1 MKITAVK
8 TFPLNY
14 TEVKV
19 VGERSIL
26 YLFVKVET
34 DSGIFGLGEIGISK
48 MGGAVINAI
57 EHLSERLIGE
67 DPWSTEKHWQLMF
80 RGNFFPA
87 GIIYCSAISGIDIA
101 LWDIKAKSV
110 NLPLYKLLGGPV
122 RDKVVCYPHI
132 GGRHDLDELVKC
144 ARQAVG

>member
-57 EHLSERLIGE
+57 EH
-67 DPWSTEKHWQLMF
+67 
-80 RGNFFPA
+80 
-87 GIIYCSAISGIDIA
+87 
-101 LWDIKAKSV
+101 
-110 NLPLYKLLGGPV
+110 
-122 RDKVVCYPHI
+122 
-132 GGRHDLDELVKC
+132 
-144 ARQAVG
+144 

>member
-1 MKITAVK
+1 MKISAIK

-14 TEVKV
+14 TNFKV

-34 DSGIFGLGEIGISK
+34 DSGIFGLGEIGIAR
-48 MGGAVINAI
+48 MGGSVINAV

-67 DPWSTEKHWQLMF
+67 DPWSTEKHWQLMY

-87 GIIYCSAISGIDIA
+87 GIVYCSAISGIDIA

-110 NLPLYKLLGGPV
+110 NMPLYKLL
-122 RDKVVCYPHI
+122 
-132 GGRHDLDELVKC
+132 
-144 ARQAVG
+144 